1 MIQTRIV
8 TDRHA
13 YVTIETMSRSLLRL
27 QPASS
32 PHLPPLQ
39 ILLNIAMSLWVDQV
53 KTHHMAARNETDGV
67 LQFRPKT
74 LDDLHYHQGLSAR
87 LKSLVS
93 LSLF

>member
-13 YVTIETMSRSLLRL
+13 YVTVSLTTLATCFF
-27 QPASS
+27 PAS
-32 PHLPPLQ
+32 PPLQ
-39 ILLNIAMSLWVDQV
+39 ILLNITMSLWVDQV